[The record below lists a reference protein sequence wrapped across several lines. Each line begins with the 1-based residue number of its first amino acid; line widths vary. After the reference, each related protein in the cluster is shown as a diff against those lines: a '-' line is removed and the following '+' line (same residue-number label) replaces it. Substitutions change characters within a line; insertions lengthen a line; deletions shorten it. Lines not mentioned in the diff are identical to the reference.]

1 MSGQKTLH
9 EDTISIIL
17 ISIQTTISII
27 LISIQTKFKTMVK
40 STTPSR
46 DMRALQRDLR
56 KTKQEL
62 TLTKRNIDT
71 FKKTVFAARDMAIVK
86 LLRQSNQKKTLKRE
100 NQILL
105 QSLKN
110 FNKACNG
117 QKKHIYAQN
126 YKCHEQNK
134 LIHQQNLQI
143 KALNRTASLFDKE
156 LYLLK
161 KGLRGIRT
169 VQKKNPN
176 LIRTASV

>member
-62 TLTKRNIDT
+62 ALTKRNTDT

-86 LLRQSNQKKTLKRE
+86 LLRQSNQNNE
-100 NQILL
+100 YMQAYPSQALL
-105 QSLKN
+105 
-110 FNKACNG
+110 
-117 QKKHIYAQN
+117 
-126 YKCHEQNK
+126 
-134 LIHQQNLQI
+134 
-143 KALNRTASLFDKE
+143 
-156 LYLLK
+156 
-161 KGLRGIRT
+161 
-169 VQKKNPN
+169 
-176 LIRTASV
+176 